1 MEQQKNKKMVGI
13 YPPFLYYNI
22 YMARVKSKWI
32 CQECGYETAGYLGKC
47 PECGAWGSLVEEV
60 QFASKPQQ
68 ASVHD
73 EFINREKPELLKD
86 IHIGEELRVSTNISE
101 FDRILGGGL
110 VQGSLVLIA
119 GDPGIGK
126 STILLQTSGELC
138 KNNKKVLYVS
148 AEESASQLKL
158 RAQRLS
164 INSDSLYVYPQTSM
178 ESIKSQIEEIMP
190 DVVVIDSI
198 QAIYSQNVASSAGSV
213 SQIRECT
220 NILMHIAKSKTIIV
234 IGHVTKEGNIAGPKV
249 LEHMVDT
256 VIYFEGDKY
265 KSYRMLRSM
274 KNRFGNT
281 SEVGI
286 FEMHSDGLK
295 EVKNPNELFLNERSQ
310 IATPG
315 SAIIVTNEG
324 TRPLLVEIQAL
335 VGTTPYPSPRRVT
348 NGVDTSRVL
357 QILAVLEK
365 RVGLNLS
372 KQDVYVN
379 VMGGIDVYEPS
390 ADLGIALAVA
400 TCARDVV
407 VDPQTVII
415 GEIGL
420 SGEIHPVNNI
430 EKRLNEAVMSGFKK
444 AIIPYANK
452 VEDKRIEIVPVKR
465 LMDAISACISPVE
478 KK

>member
-1 MEQQKNKKMVGI
+1 
-13 YPPFLYYNI
+13 
-22 YMARVKSKWI
+22 MAKVKTKWV
-32 CQECGYETAGYLGKC
+32 CQNCGYETPKYIGKC
-47 PECGAWGSLVEEV
+47 PDCGSWGTLTEEV
-60 QFASKPQQ
+60 EVKSSNLSQ
-68 ASVHD
+68 SVIID
-73 EFINREKPELLKD
+73 ESPVCLINEIEITESIKLPT
-86 IHIGEELRVSTNISE
+86 GFEELDRV
-101 FDRILGGGL
+101 LGGGL
-110 VQGSLVLIA
+110 VQGSLVLLA

-126 STILLQTSGELC
+126 STLILQTSGNIC
-138 KNNKKVLYVS
+138 KQGKKLLYIC
-148 AEESASQLKL
+148 AEESGSQVKL
-158 RAQRLS
+158 RAQRLDV
-164 INSDSLYVYPQTSM
+164 NTDNLYVYSQTNL
-178 ESIKSQIEEIMP
+178 ENIVNQIDILKP
-190 DVVVIDSI
+190 DILVIDSI
-198 QAIYSQNVASSAGSV
+198 QSIYTSNITSSSGSV

-220 NILMHIAKSKTIIV
+220 NLLMHIAKSKNITIIV

-407 VDPQTVII
+407 VDSQTVII

>member
-1 MEQQKNKKMVGI
+1 
-13 YPPFLYYNI
+13 
-22 YMARVKSKWI
+22 MAKAKTVFV
-32 CQECGYETAGYLGKC
+32 CNECGYESPKWLGKC
-47 PECGAWGSLVEEV
+47 PACNSWNTFFEQKVVETKSTVTGKAVKERAVPQVLDEV
-60 QFASKPQQ
+60 VGKNESRI
-68 ASVHD
+68 D
-73 EFINREKPELLKD
+73 TG
-86 IHIGEELRVSTNISE
+86 IGELNRV
-101 FDRILGGGL
+101 LGGGL
-110 VQGSLVLIA
+110 VNGSLVLL
-119 GDPGIGK
+119 GGEPGIGK
-126 STILLQTSGELC
+126 STLILELC
-138 KNNKKVLYVS
+138 DKITGTGKVLYVS
-148 AEESASQLKL
+148 GEESAEQVKL
-158 RAQRLS
+158 RADRLG
-164 INSDSLYVYPQTSM
+164 
-178 ESIKSQIEEIMP
+178 IKNNNIMFLGETDIDVIEETILAMNP
-190 DVVVIDSI
+190 KLVIIDSI
-198 QAIYSQNVASSAGSV
+198 QTMYSEEITSAAGTV
-213 SQIRECT
+213 SQVREITSRIMRVC
-220 NILMHIAKSKTIIV
+220 KSNEITTII
-234 IGHVTKEGNIAGPKV
+234 IGHVTKDGNIAGPKV

-286 FEMHSDGLK
+286 FEMHTDGLH

-310 IATPG
+310 VAAPG

-335 VGTTPYPSPRRVT
+335 VGTTPYPTPRRVT

-379 VMGGIDVYEPS
+379 VMGGIDVSEPS

-407 VDPQTVII
+407 VDSQTVII

-430 EKRLNEAVMSGFKK
+430 EKRINEAITSGFKK
-444 AIIPYANK
+444 AIIPFANK
-452 VEDKRIEIVPVKR
+452 INDKRIEIVPVKR
-465 LMDAISACISPVE
+465 LIDAISACVS
-478 KK
+478 KN

>member
-1 MEQQKNKKMVGI
+1 
-13 YPPFLYYNI
+13 
-22 YMARVKSKWI
+22 MARVKSKWI
-32 CQECGYETAGYLGKC
+32 CQQCGYETAGYLGKC
-47 PECGAWGSLVEEV
+47 PECGSWGSFTEEV
-60 QFASKPQQ
+60 QSNLKPQNVSPQ
-68 ASVHD
+68 GIVNDTKPSL
-73 EFINREKPELLKD
+73 IND
-86 IHIGEELRVSTNISE
+86 IHIGEEVRISTNISE

-138 KNNKKVLYVS
+138 KNGQKILYVS

-158 RAQRLS
+158 RANRLG
-164 INSDSLYVYPQTSM
+164 IKAENLYIYPQTNL
-178 ESIKSQIEEIMP
+178 ESIRAQIDELQP
-190 DVVVIDSI
+190 DMVVIDSI
-198 QAIYSQNVASSAGSV
+198 QAIYSQTISSSAGSV
-213 SQIRECT
+213 SQIRECC
-220 NILMHIAKSKTIIV
+220 NILMQIAKNRGITTIV
-234 IGHVTKEGNIAGPKV
+234 IGHVTKDGNIAGPKI

-256 VIYFEGDKY
+256 VISFEGDKY

-286 FEMHSDGLK
+286 FEMQTQGLV

-310 IATPG
+310 DAIPG

-335 VGTTPYPSPRRVT
+335 VGTTPYPTPRRVT
-348 NGVDTSRVL
+348 NGVDNSRLL

-379 VMGGIDVYEPS
+379 VMGGIEIDEPS
-390 ADLGIALAVA
+390 ADLGIAIAIA

-420 SGEIHPVNNI
+420 SGEIHPVSNI
-430 EKRLNEAVMSGFKK
+430 EKRLNEAVTSGFKK
-444 AIIPYANK
+444 AIIPYANRNIIN
-452 VEDKRIEIVPVKR
+452 DKINIVPVKR
-465 LMDAISACISPVE
+465 LIDAITACISPS
-478 KK
+478 

>member
-1 MEQQKNKKMVGI
+1 
-13 YPPFLYYNI
+13 
-22 YMARVKSKWI
+22 MAKLKSKWV
-32 CQECGYETAGYLGKC
+32 CTQCGYETAGYLGKC
-47 PECGAWGSLVEEV
+47 PECSAWGSLVEETV
-60 QFASKPQQ
+60 FESKASKPC
-68 ASVHD
+68 D
-73 EFINREKPELLKD
+73 EFINTAKPELLKD
-86 IHIGEELRVSTNISE
+86 IQIGEEVRIPTNISE

-110 VQGSLVLIA
+110 VKGSIVLIA

-126 STILLQTSGELC
+126 STILLQTSGQLC
-138 KNNKKVLYVS
+138 KNGQKVLYVS

-164 INSDSLYVYPQTSM
+164 VNEDNLYVYPQTTL
-178 ESIKSQIEEIMP
+178 ENIKTQIDSVLP
-190 DVVVIDSI
+190 DVIVIDSI
-198 QAIYSQNVASSAGSV
+198 QAIYSQNTVGSAGSV
-213 SQIRECT
+213 SQIRECC
-220 NILMHIAKSKTIIV
+220 NILMHIAKSKGITVVV
-234 IGHVTKEGNIAGPKV
+234 IGHVTKDGSIAGPKV

-256 VIYFEGDKY
+256 VIYFEGDRY

-286 FEMHSDGLK
+286 FEMHSSGLT
-295 EVKNPNELFLNERSQ
+295 EVKNPNELFLNERSK
-310 IATPG
+310 IAVPG

-324 TRPLLVEIQAL
+324 TRPILLEVQAL

-348 NGVDTSRVL
+348 NGVDTSRML

-365 RVGLNLS
+365 RLGLNLS

-379 VMGGIDVYEPS
+379 ITGGIDVSEPA

-407 VDPQTVII
+407 VDSQTVII

-420 SGEIHPVNNI
+420 TGEIYPVNNI
-430 EKRLNEAVMSGFKK
+430 EKRLNEAAASGFKK

-452 VEDKRIEIVPVKR
+452 IDYDKIETVPVKR
-465 LMDAISACISPVE
+465 LTDAISACVS
-478 KK
+478 KS

>member
-1 MEQQKNKKMVGI
+1 MAKKT
-13 YPPFLYYNI
+13 
-22 YMARVKSKWI
+22 KSKWV

-47 PECGAWGSLVEEV
+47 PECGSWGSLIEEV
-60 QFASKPQQ
+60 QF
-68 ASVHD
+68 D
-73 EFINREKPELLKD
+73 EKAPNSAANEYINTESPELLKD
-86 IHIGEELRVSTNISE
+86 IHIGEEVRVGTGISE
-101 FDRILGGGL
+101 LDRVLGGGF
-110 VQGSLVLIA
+110 VQGSLILLA

-126 STILLQTSGELC
+126 STITLQTCGKLCASG
-138 KNNKKVLYVS
+138 KKVLYVS

-158 RAQRLS
+158 RAERLN
-164 INSDSLYVYPQTSM
+164 INSDLLYIYPQTNM
-178 ESIKSQIEEIMP
+178 ENVKTQIEKILP
-190 DVVVIDSI
+190 DFVIIDSI
-198 QAIYSQNVASSAGSV
+198 QAIYSNNVPSSAGSV

-220 NILMHIAKSKTIIV
+220 NILMHIAKSKNITTVV

-286 FEMHSDGLK
+286 FEMRTDGLH
-295 EVKNPNELFLNERSQ
+295 EVTNPNELFLNERSRV
-310 IATPG
+310 ATPG

-324 TRPLLVEIQAL
+324 TRPLMVEIQAL
-335 VGTTPYPSPRRVT
+335 VGTTSYPAPRRVT
-348 NGVDTSRVL
+348 NGVDISRL
-357 QILAVLEK
+357 HQILAVLEK
-365 RVGLNLS
+365 RVGLNFS

-379 VMGGIDVYEPS
+379 VMGGIEVDEPS

-430 EKRLNEAVMSGFKK
+430 EKRLNEAAVAGFKK
-444 AIIPYANK
+444 AIIPESN
-452 VEDKRIEIVPVKR
+452 IVPKDFEKLTIVKVKR
-465 LMDAISACISPVE
+465 LTDAIVACVS
-478 KK
+478 

>member
-1 MEQQKNKKMVGI
+1 
-13 YPPFLYYNI
+13 
-22 YMARVKSKWI
+22 MAKVKSKWV
-32 CQECGYETAGYLGKC
+32 CSECGYETAGYLGKC
-47 PECGAWGSLVEEV
+47 PECGAWGSLIEET
-60 QFASKPQQ
+60 QFAVKPTSN
-68 ASVHD
+68 SVHD
-73 EFINREKPELLKD
+73 EFINKEKPELLKD
-86 IHIGEELRVSTNISE
+86 IHIGEEVRVSTNISE

-138 KNNKKVLYVS
+138 RNNKKVLYIS

-158 RAQRLS
+158 RAERLEIS
-164 INSDSLYVYPQTSM
+164 AHDLYIYPQTSM
-178 ESIKSQIEEIMP
+178 ESIKCQIEEIKP
-190 DVVVIDSI
+190 DIVIIDSI
-198 QAIYSQNVASSAGSV
+198 QAVYSQNVASSAGSV

-220 NILMHIAKSKTIIV
+220 NLLMHIAKSKGITIIV
-234 IGHVTKEGNIAGPKV
+234 IGHVTKDGNIAGPKV

-286 FEMHSDGLK
+286 FEMCASGLK
-295 EVKNPNELFLNERSQ
+295 CVTNPNELFLNERSQ
-310 IATPG
+310 VAVPG

-335 VGTTPYPSPRRVT
+335 VGTTPYPTPRRVA

-379 VMGGIDVYEPS
+379 VMGGIDVSEPS

-407 VDPQTVII
+407 VDSQTVII

-444 AIIPYANK
+444 AIIPYANRI
-452 VEDKRIEIVPVKR
+452 DYDRIEIVPVKR
-465 LMDAISACISPVE
+465 LMDAIGACISPTGR
-478 KK
+478 

>member
-1 MEQQKNKKMVGI
+1 
-13 YPPFLYYNI
+13 
-22 YMARVKSKWI
+22 MAKTKSKWV
-32 CQECGYETAGYLGKC
+32 CTECGYETAGYLGKC
-47 PECGAWGSLVEEV
+47 PECGAWGTLTEEV
-60 QFASKPQQ
+60 QFAVQSQNSA
-68 ASVHD
+68 ASS
-73 EFINREKPELLKD
+73 FINDTKPSVLKD
-86 IHIGEELRVSTNISE
+86 IHIGDEVRVSTNIAE

-110 VQGSLVLIA
+110 VQGSLVLVA

-126 STILLQTSGELC
+126 STILLQTGGELC
-138 KNNKKVLYVS
+138 KKDKKVLYVS

-158 RAQRLS
+158 RAQRLK
-164 INSDSLYVYPQTSM
+164 INSENLYVYPQTNL
-178 ESIKSQIEEIMP
+178 EKIKSEIDEIMP
-190 DVVVIDSI
+190 DIVVVDSI
-198 QAIYSQNVASSAGSV
+198 QAIYSNNVASSAGSV
-213 SQIRECT
+213 SQIRECC
-220 NILMHIAKSKTIIV
+220 NMLMHLAKNRNITVIV
-234 IGHVTKEGNIAGPKV
+234 IGHVTKEGSIAGPKV

-265 KSYRMLRSM
+265 KSYRMLRAM

-295 EVKNPNELFLNERSQ
+295 EVTNPNELFLNERSQ
-310 IATPG
+310 LSVPG

-335 VGTTPYPSPRRVT
+335 VGSTPYPTPRRVT
-348 NGVDTSRVL
+348 NGVDTSRLL

-379 VMGGIDVYEPS
+379 VMGGIEVDEPS

-407 VDPQTVII
+407 VDSQTVII

-430 EKRLNEAVMSGFKK
+430 EKRLNEAIMSGFKK
-444 AIIPYANK
+444 AIIPYANNIK
-452 VEDKRIEIVPVKR
+452 NSKIEIVPVKR
-465 LMDAISACISPVE
+465 LIDAISACVSIA
-478 KK
+478 K